1 MQCSKECAMVPKIG
15 LTGAARWGR
24 PAVRW
29 RRRTVAGIWRAR
41 TGGAKSPMDGATF
54 YRLASKEVGLTHG
67 ASTDTIQGSFAAL
80 SAVLGVATMY
90 AVIAT
95 GGKQYRV
102 QEGAVVRIEKLEAD
116 QGAGVEFNQVLLV
129 GAGSSVTI
137 GAPYVGSAKVVATV
151 ESHGKGDKVR
161 IVKFRRRKHYKREK
175 THRQPYT
182 DVKITSIVA

>member
-1 MQCSKECAMVPKIG
+1 MLYRGEKADNLRYFGYKSLN
-15 LTGAARWGR
+15 LTEFDPQSLYGYNSRLFCGPIGR
-24 PAVRW
+24 PR
-29 RRRTVAGIWRAR
+29 
-41 TGGAKSPMDGATF
+41 S
-54 YRLASKEVGLTHG
+54 LN
-67 ASTDTIQGSFAAL
+67 
-80 SAVLGVATMY
+80 MY

-102 QEGAVVRIEKLEAD
+102 QEGAVVRIEKLDAD
-116 QGAGVEFNQVLLV
+116 QGASVEFNQVLLV

-137 GAPYVGSAKVVATV
+137 GAPYVGTAKVTATI

-161 IVKFRRRKHYKREK
+161 IVKFRRRKHYKREG